1 MSALEVLLLAF
12 FLIFIVLILIRM
24 DRNYR
29 LSEETDLLKRIFSR
43 RSTKP

>member
-43 RSTKP
+43 RSTKA